1 MPTIEHVVP
10 SEDRRSVKGR
20 ELRAARVLRHL
31 TVTEPVQIALA
42 VRRDYRTW
50 SKLQESAASL
60 GVDGIEAAAAA
71 AKVLVGLRGLM
82 LDLVGYPKRPARGL
96 IEEQIKR
103 VQEAIPAEITIE
115 PPAPEPSNPI
125 N

>member
-10 SEDRRSVKGR
+10 TDERKTVRGR

-31 TVTEPVQIALA
+31 TITEPVQIALA

-50 SKLQESAASL
+50 AKLQESASSL
-60 GVDGIEAAAAA
+60 GVDGIESAATC

-96 IEEQIKR
+96 IEDQIKR

-115 PPAPEPSNPI
+115 QPHQDSDNQSH
-125 N
+125 